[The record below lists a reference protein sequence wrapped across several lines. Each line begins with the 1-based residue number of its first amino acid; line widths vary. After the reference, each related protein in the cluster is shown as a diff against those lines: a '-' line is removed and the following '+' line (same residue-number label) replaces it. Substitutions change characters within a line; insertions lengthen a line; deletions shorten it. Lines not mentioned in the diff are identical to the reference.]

1 MASIFLS
8 NTQLLLGRIKM
19 KRLLKAFFAVL
30 CVFIWIDVSWGSRSD
45 RFLTTTLLPVEEKV
59 IGDTGQPEAPPEPE
73 NKSYLWVQ
81 QKPGRLIELHFDL
94 NGLPP
99 DLRDFEE
106 CSLRVVAKDPKYIP
120 LNNKGNTGG
129 DTVALTGRLPDGKE
143 SIVAFNDIGS
153 QSEMTVAVGAAPQL
167 CDKIREK
174 FSSPKGDRFFTITLQ
189 TGSDKAGALFYSS
202 AENKKDPSN
211 LPRLVLKYTQ
221 APPLLPDTLSW
232 SQHQQNPE
240 HTGRTPWVPFRAPNG
255 FSLARILLPKI
266 GENAGSVVD
275 YPLIYRGSMY
285 LISKVL
291 AQNYLLSLDFKG
303 VERWRRD
310 IGKGTVQRSP
320 VISRSGILYL
330 VTETQITGYDLLQAG
345 KEYASCELTGARK
358 LSAYT
363 GLTQGEDGSLF
374 LAMAENDS
382 NFIYGFSPRLVP
394 FLKAGPFGV
403 GQQKISTITVTPDGS
418 RIFAQTPKGAV
429 VIDIADPSEQK
440 SITLANAPDVP
451 YEYYYVPVAGLAD
464 NIMIFSDFTGRA
476 NRGNIWGYSETQRIW
491 NASGTLLSQPV
502 LGSNGRVYYIQGGI
516 LKGHRYNE
524 TGTAKVLCGDGCNA
538 EATAEIADGIVSR
551 INIDNPGEGYRNPP
565 LVTLADGEGSGAKA
579 TAEVANGVIT
589 KISVVDGGRGYG
601 SPPAV
606 RFNQLKTTS
615 NLVMDGADNIYFW
628 DNGYLHGY
636 RPDGERLFD
645 RLDLT
650 KEGLEGQRHA
660 DPEKLSAT
668 LKAPRSNE
676 SSGPEQFIRLMVG
689 PDGTLWAN
697 NKSGDS
703 LYAFKPSFA
712 EENPTLTQNDIQT
725 NTVYRA
731 TGTLTVGSPDP
742 KKILEVKSGTQ
753 IFLQAQQGIAFKKG
767 FVVEKGAELLCRTGF

>member
-1 MASIFLS
+1 
-8 NTQLLLGRIKM
+8 M

-30 CVFIWIDVSWGSRSD
+30 CVFIWIDVSSGSRSD

-59 IGDTGQPEAPPEPE
+59 LGEADERVEPPEPE
-73 NKSYLWVQ
+73 NKPYLWVQ
-81 QKPGRLIELHFDL
+81 QKPRRLIELHFDL

-120 LNNKGNTGG
+120 VNNKGNTGG
-129 DTVALTGRLPDGKE
+129 DTVALTGRLPESKE

-153 QSEMTVAVGAAPQL
+153 QSGMTVAVGAAPQL
-167 CDKIREK
+167 CDKIRET
-174 FSSPKGDRFFTITLQ
+174 FSSPKGDRFFTVKLQ
-189 TGSDKAGALFYSS
+189 TGSDKAGALFYSKS
-202 AENKKDPSN
+202 ENKKNPSN
-211 LPRLVLKYTQ
+211 RPRLVLKYTQ

-240 HTGRTPWVPFRAPNG
+240 HTGKAPWIPFRAPNG
-255 FSLARILLPKI
+255 FSLARIPLPKI

-291 AQNYLLSLDFKG
+291 AQNYLLSLDFNG
-303 VERWRRD
+303 EERWRCD

-320 VISRSGILYL
+320 VISRNGILYL

-345 KEYASCELTGARK
+345 KEYVSYELTGARK

-363 GLTQGEDGSLF
+363 GLTQGNDGSLF

-394 FLKAGPFGV
+394 FLKAGPFAI

-418 RIFAQTPKGAV
+418 KIFAQTPKGAV
-429 VIDIADPSEQK
+429 VIDIVNPSEQK
-440 SITLANAPDVP
+440 TIALANGSDVP

-464 NIMIFSDFTGRA
+464 NIMIFSDFTSKA
-476 NRGNIWGYSETQRIW
+476 DRGNIWGCSGMQLLW
-491 NASGTLLSQPV
+491 DASGSLPSQPV
-502 LGSNGRVYYIQGGI
+502 LGSKNRVYYIQGGI
-516 LKGHRYNE
+516 LRGHEGRAE
-524 TGTAKVLCGDGCNA
+524 VLWADDCRAK
-538 EATAEIADGIVSR
+538 ATAEIADGVVTGIS
-551 INIDNPGEGYRNPP
+551 IDDPGEGYKTPP
-565 LVTLADGEGSGAKA
+565 LITLAGGGGRGAKA
-579 TAEVANGVIT
+579 VAEIANGSIT
-589 KISVVDGGRGYG
+589 SINIVDSGQGYRK
-601 SPPAV
+601 PPVV
-606 RFNQLKTTS
+606 RFNKLHTTS
-615 NLVMDGADNIYFW
+615 NLVMDGGDNIYFW

-636 RPDGERLFD
+636 NSDGECLFKEV
-645 RLDLT
+645 DLT
-650 KEGLEGQRHA
+650 KKGLEGQRPA
-660 DPEKLSAT
+660 VPEKVSDTGTAARN
-668 LKAPRSNE
+668 KE
-676 SSGPEQFIRLMVG
+676 SSGPEQFIRLMLG

-725 NTVYRA
+725 NTVYRVN
-731 TGTLTVGSPDP
+731 GTLAVGSL
-742 KKILEVKSGTQ
+742 KLESGTQ
-753 IFLQAQQGIAFKKG
+753 ILLQAKQGISFKKG
-767 FVVEKGAELLCRTGF
+767 FVVQKGAELLCRTGL